1 MLTVHLFIQKTERK
15 SLAGPFSPFFK
26 ISIPAKKVPTTN
38 SISQAKIIL
47 DFKTICL
54 NPTTTN
60 LSHSNF
66 FDWSALT
73 MTLKLLK

>member
-38 SISQAKIIL
+38 SISQAKIIQ
-47 DFKTICL
+47 DFKTICG
-54 NPTTTN
+54 NPITTY
-60 LSHSNF
+60 LSRSTF

-73 MTLKLLK
+73 MKLKRLK